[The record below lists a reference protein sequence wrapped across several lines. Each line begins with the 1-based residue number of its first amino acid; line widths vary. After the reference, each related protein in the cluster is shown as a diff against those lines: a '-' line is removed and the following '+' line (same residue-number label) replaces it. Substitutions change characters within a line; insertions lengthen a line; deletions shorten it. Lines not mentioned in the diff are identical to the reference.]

1 MRPALSLL
9 RIGVDQWNTY
19 FILIR
24 MSSKSEEDMKPVPS
38 GSLLLKATLA
48 YLIFSSKHLNIIISY
63 VRKVTGP
70 LIWIVFCLL
79 FMEIMEKLAELRV
92 GDISLSLLP
101 KVKLHKV
108 TVIGKGDLLVEGCF
122 REDPHKF
129 IKANLNIQV
138 K

>member
-1 MRPALSLL
+1 MRPASSLIW
-9 RIGVDQWNTY
+9 IGVDQCNTY

-48 YLIFSSKHLNIIISY
+48 YLVFSSKHLNIIISN

-70 LIWIVFCLL
+70 LIWIVFFCLL
-79 FMEIMEKLAELRV
+79 FMEIVEKLAELRV

-108 TVIGKGDLLVEGCF
+108 TVIGEGDLLVEGCF

-129 IKANLNIQV
+129 VKANLNR
-138 K
+138 

>member
-1 MRPALSLL
+1 MSLI

-48 YLIFSSKHLNIIISY
+48 YLIFSSKHLNIIISNQKSH
-63 VRKVTGP
+63 RTIK
-70 LIWIVFCLL
+70 LNFFCLL